1 MKVIARPLGTGK
13 TKELMDMALEADGMI
28 LTTNKRA
35 LQVKAEAYGFDSLY
49 IIDIND
55 LYEGNYD
62 EDKPL
67 FVHKLEDVMEEYY
80 RMEFGLTLAGFS
92 VRMEEV

>member
-1 MKVIARPLGTGK
+1 MKVLARPMGTGK
-13 TKELMDMALEADGMI
+13 TRELMEMALEADGMI

-35 LQVKAEAYGFDSLY
+35 LRVKADAYGFDTLK

-55 LYEGNYD
+55 LYDGYYD

-67 FVHKLEDVMEEYY
+67 FIHKLEDVMEEYFK
-80 RMEFGLTLAGFS
+80 MEFGLTLAGFS
-92 VRMEEV
+92 VRMED

>member
-1 MKVIARPLGTGK
+1 MKIIARPVGTGK
-13 TKELMDMALEADGMI
+13 TKELMEAALEADGMI

-35 LQVKAEAYGFDSLY
+35 LQVKAEAYGFDALE

-92 VRMEEV
+92 VRMEM

>member
-1 MKVIARPLGTGK
+1 MKVIARPIGTGK
-13 TKELMDMALEADGMI
+13 TKELMEAALEADGMI

-35 LQVKAEAYGFDSLY
+35 LQVKAEAYGFDALE

-67 FVHKLEDVMEEYY
+67 FVHKLEDVMEEYC

-92 VRMEEV
+92 VRMET

>member
-1 MKVIARPLGTGK
+1 MKIIARPLGTGK
-13 TKELMDMALEADGMI
+13 TKELMDEALEADGII

-35 LQVKAEAYGFDSLY
+35 LRVKAESYGFDSLE

-62 EDKPL
+62 ENKPL
-67 FVHKLEDVMEEYY
+67 FVHKLEDVMEEYF

-92 VRMEEV
+92 VRMEE

>member
-13 TKELMDMALEADGMI
+13 IKELMDMALEADGMI

-35 LQVKAEAYGFDSLY
+35 LQVKAESYGFDSLY